1 MHVACSVGLKAVTTS
16 RSTTD
21 EMDEEDAPRTRARDA
36 YHCTTTT
43 DHRRL
48 ERRSEIDEWERAT
61 ERSES
66 KEDEKET
73 VEGDKSEKET
83 TVPACAQASEKRNL
97 RQQLAGALSTAWP
110 RLREQT
116 RAVAACGLIPKRS
129 SRKQT
134 HICPT

>member
-1 MHVACSVGLKAVTTS
+1 LKAVTTS
-16 RSTTD
+16 GSTTG
-21 EMDEEDAPRTRARDA
+21 EMDASDA
-36 YHCTTTT
+36 YHCTATI

-48 ERRSEIDEWERAT
+48 ERRSEVDEWERAT

-73 VEGDKSEKET
+73 VEGDKGDKSEKET
-83 TVPACAQASEKRNL
+83 TAPACAQASEKRNL

-110 RLREQT
+110 RLPEQT